1 MQVKTIS
8 RKLPLS
14 LNPYQV
20 YAALTDKGHV
30 EHTALLETAEAGT
43 HEHRKSVTMLSAA
56 LQIRALGQKVT
67 LKALN
72 HNGHQILSSI
82 KTSETI
88 TNRFELRDEGG
99 DILHL
104 ICPEADEVNNE
115 QDRLFQVTTMSALQ
129 LIRDLLKVGQVSDD
143 ETSLMIGAF
152 SYELVEQFEDLPEVE
167 KFQEDYCFYVADQI
181 IIQNQ
186 NGQSAKIV
194 VKGFGE
200 NADNTVRLGM
210 DLEGTYNTL
219 KEASVSDVLNFTQ
232 QHVNT
237 ELSLSLS
244 DNDYYGFVD
253 AAKKRIKQGDIFQV
267 VLSRRFGISCPNP
280 FQAYGELRR
289 SNPSPYMYFV
299 NFGDKQLFGASP
311 ESALKINKQREVFL
325 YPIAGTRKRAIDQ
338 NTGQINHEQDA
349 RVEFELIEDAKEN
362 AEHMMLVDL
371 ARNDLAKIV
380 LSGTREITQLKKV
393 IKYSH
398 VQHMVSE
405 IKGVLKPEIDSLI
418 AYRACANMGTLTGA
432 PKIKAMEI
440 IRQQEKLARGFYGGA
455 ICLMNANDEFDSA
468 IIIRSA
474 VVSDGQA
481 VISAGAGIVH
491 DSEPKAEALET
502 INKAKAVID
511 ACRQQLP
518 ESEVLA

>member
-1 MQVKTIS
+1 MQVNTIS

-20 YAALTDKGHV
+20 YAALTDKGRV

-43 HEHRKSVTMLSAA
+43 HEHRRSVTMLSAA
-56 LQIRALGQKVT
+56 LQIRALDQKVT

-72 HNGHQILSSI
+72 HNGHEILASI
-82 KTSETI
+82 KSSEEI
-88 TNRFELRDEGG
+88 ANQFELRYEGG
-99 DILHL
+99 DLVHL
-104 ICPEADEVNNE
+104 ICPEAVEVNNE
-115 QDRLFQVTTMSALQ
+115 QERLFEVTTISALQ

-143 ETSLMIGAF
+143 ETSLLIGAF
-152 SYELVEQFEDLPEVE
+152 SYELVEQFEDLPDVE

-181 IIQNQ
+181 IVQNQ
-186 NGQSAKIV
+186 DGQNAKIV

-200 NADNTVRLGM
+200 NAENTVRLGVE
-210 DLEGTYNTL
+210 LEATYSTL
-219 KEASVSDVLNFTQ
+219 KEASVSEVLDFSPQ
-232 QHVNT
+232 QENA
-237 ELSLSLS
+237 ELSLNLS
-244 DNDYYGFVD
+244 DKDYYGFVE
-253 AAKKRIKQGDIFQV
+253 AAKERIKQGDIFQV
-267 VLSRRFGISCPNP
+267 VLSRKFGISCPNP
-280 FQAYGELRR
+280 FQAYGKLRQ

-311 ESALKINKQREVFL
+311 ESALKVNKQREVFL
-325 YPIAGTRKRAIDQ
+325 YPIAGTRKRAIDK
-338 NTGQINHEQDA
+338 NTGQINHEHDS
-349 RVEFELIEDAKEN
+349 RVEFELVEDAKEN

-371 ARNDLAKIV
+371 ARNDLAKV
-380 LSGTREITQLKKV
+380 VQSGTREIIQLKKV

-405 IKGVLKPEIDSLI
+405 IKGVLKPEIDSLV

-455 ICLMNANDEFDSA
+455 ICMMNANDEFDSA

-481 VISAGAGIVH
+481 MISAGAGIVH

-502 INKAKAVID
+502 VNKAKAVID

-518 ESEVLA
+518 QSEVLA